1 MPDEPQPPQPAEA
14 SPIKPVRRRSLW
26 RRIRP
31 LATIAMAVLTFVYT
45 VKEVVHTVHEL
56 PEQPQSSFAAG
67 FKSGIDNQLRQ
78 LSSVDP
84 MRLGGVFESS
94 LRNNK
99 CTFFVACSAIEQR
112 FEQVHIGR
120 LVMNMPVASEHPR
133 LIYRIGPIMIPTW
146 HTISGTPLAIRDMS
160 IQIAHSGYWAIAMFL
175 ACTVFWIVLLVHF
188 VRSDQLL
195 PAWCCLMLSPL
206 AISCCVYL
214 VQHLCLGL
222 LHVFGVVGGFMALLV
237 TAFVHGTALALVV
250 GFNHLFK
257 APEEFIEG
265 VHKLKAV

>member
-84 MRLGGVFESS
+84 MRLGGVFEGDDGGRCGVAQLSQLAS
-94 LRNNK
+94 GQLR
-99 CTFFVACSAIEQR
+99 SR
-112 FEQVHIGR
+112 G
-120 LVMNMPVASEHPR
+120 LV
-133 LIYRIGPIMIPTW
+133 GC
-146 HTISGTPLAIRDMS
+146 
-160 IQIAHSGYWAIAMFL
+160 AH
-175 ACTVFWIVLLVHF
+175 
-188 VRSDQLL
+188 
-195 PAWCCLMLSPL
+195 AWLR
-206 AISCCVYL
+206 
-214 VQHLCLGL
+214 
-222 LHVFGVVGGFMALLV
+222 
-237 TAFVHGTALALVV
+237 
-250 GFNHLFK
+250 
-257 APEEFIEG
+257 
-265 VHKLKAV
+265 